1 MNLRKHST
9 SVLLVKNDNIGTKKF
24 TRSDLE
30 KAYRKKHKASMTPR
44 KLESLI
50 TSTTKSSGG
59 ESQLKSL
66 DASVKICAR
75 KYNECKA
82 SGDRIEEQ
90 LKKKKDELLELQ
102 REKCKL
108 DQMIAGNNNEAKAIY
123 NLKIEIKKANEDSD
137 KKLHYRLKLN
147 QMHAREM
154 TLSTGMDA
162 TINDLSRSLSAA
174 ESEKNQCQK
183 MLAELESSLASIS
196 YTYDTLARD
205 VGVERSNREQV
216 LASKQLEATNAKKI
230 EAWRSDQEV
239 TRKGFEQEIKNSLQL
254 ERDSKLV
261 KIKELEH
268 ELKSLSTRSDNRNI
282 GQGSCEDEVLHIKRL
297 TGINSIQDLVEKFTH
312 HKDEIDRLSQE
323 KAAVENRYDSI
334 KSSLKMVSDE
344 YDKLNSIGHE
354 KGDICPVPM
363 RDLRSNLEREKDEN
377 KVIKSAAEEMD
388 MIILRLRQGVM
399 GLHKRLFPFK
409 SIFLDDEDNVPSTTL
424 SGTSSDSISE
434 MLKAVDEIISL
445 LVHEIGGI
453 HQATKTQLY
462 SYSTAERESISKLE
476 NPNLGDNNCRI
487 QVRQSKRHKNVVE
500 LNEDFDENDSDIKTR
515 KAVKLLSKT
524 DDCI

>member
-9 SVLLVKNDNIGTKKF
+9 ALLLDKNDNIGAKKF

-30 KAYRKKHKASMTPR
+30 KAYRKKHKASMTPL
-44 KLESLI
+44 KMESLI
-50 TSTTKSSGG
+50 ASTTKTSGG

-82 SGDRIEEQ
+82 SGDRIEGQ
-90 LKKKKDELLELQ
+90 LKTKKDELSELQ

-108 DQMIAGNNNEAKAIY
+108 DQMIVGNNHEAKAIV
-123 NLKIEIKKANEDSD
+123 NLKIEIRKANDDSD

-154 TLSTGMDA
+154 NLSTGMDA
-162 TINDLSRSLSAA
+162 TINDLSRCLSSA
-174 ESEKNQCQK
+174 ELEKNQCQT
-183 MLAELESSLASIS
+183 MLSELESSLASIS
-196 YTYDTLARD
+196 YTYDTLVRD
-205 VGVERSNREQV
+205 VEVERSNREQV

-239 TRKGFEQEIKNSLQL
+239 IRKGFEQEIQNSLQL

-261 KIKELEH
+261 RIKELEH
-268 ELKSLSTRSDNRNI
+268 ELKALSKRSDNRNI
-282 GQGSCEDEVLHIKRL
+282 GQGSCEDDFLRIKRS

-312 HKDEIDRLSQE
+312 HIDENDRLLQE
-323 KAAVENRYDSI
+323 KAAAENRYDSI

-354 KGDICPVPM
+354 KGDFCRVPL
-363 RDLRSNLEREKDEN
+363 RDLRSNIEKEKDKN

-388 MIILRLRQGVM
+388 MIILRLRQGVT
-399 GLHKRLFPFK
+399 GLHKRLFPFQ

-424 SGTSSDSISE
+424 SGTSSESISNV
-434 MLKAVDEIISL
+434 LKAVDEIISL

-453 HQATKTQLY
+453 DQATNTQLY
-462 SYSTAERESISKLE
+462 SYSIAQRESISKLE

-487 QVRQSKRHKNVVE
+487 QVRQSKKQTNAVE
-500 LNEDFDENDSDIKTR
+500 PNEDFDDIDNDIKSR